1 MADRGD
7 RPVVFVVDDDEG
19 VRKALSLLI
28 RSAGFEV
35 RTFDSSEAFLEDY
48 SPDAAGCLVLDVRMT
63 GMDGMSLQEELWNR
77 GLDIPVIMMT
87 GHGDVPMAVKAVQR
101 GAIDFLQKPFEDEV
115 LLERIRQALALNAQ
129 RRVEAGERALWAARL
144 ARLSAR
150 EREVMDLL
158 VSGLGNKEIALK
170 LGLSRKTVDI
180 HRAHVMLKLGVES
193 VAELV
198 RIGLLHGSGPG
209 GG

>member
-1 MADRGD
+1 MADRGG

-28 RSAGFEV
+28 RSAGLEV
-35 RTFDSSEAFLEDY
+35 RTFDSAEAFLEDY
-48 SPDAAGCLVLDVRMT
+48 SPGVAGCLVLDVKMT
-63 GMDGMSLQEELWNR
+63 GMDGMTLQEELWNR

-101 GAIDFLQKPFEDEV
+101 GAIDFLQKPFDDQA
-115 LLERIRQALALNAQ
+115 LLERIHQALALDAR

-158 VSGLGNKEIALK
+158 VAGMGNKEIALK

-198 RIGLLHGSGPG
+198 RVGLLHGSGPG